1 MKIYIPLKDI
11 LLGPGKRFDP
21 SVNSE
26 AEVIGFIKKAYGIIS
41 STMEVSITDGV
52 VCIAFKD
59 ATPAR
64 VNEALQNFSKAVS
77 EAQNGNLSDALKL
90 FKSVLEVIPEHVDAR
105 RNLAKVY
112 LELGNI
118 EQAEKELEICIQINP
133 KDCWSYIMM
142 GNIYTK
148 HKRDLNIAE
157 FYYECGLEHHPDDGM
172 LLNNYAN
179 LMMEKGNFSK
189 AEQLFKKTLDLRP
202 VYPNSYF
209 GLALLYRVTGHPEE
223 SLKVLER
230 LFILMPKTAGIES
243 AQIYNEA
250 RNLYSE
256 IKAETESKATIH

>member
-1 MKIYIPLKDI
+1 
-11 LLGPGKRFDP
+11 
-21 SVNSE
+21 
-26 AEVIGFIKKAYGIIS
+26 
-41 STMEVSITDGV
+41 
-52 VCIAFKD
+52 
-59 ATPAR
+59 
-64 VNEALQNFSKAVS
+64 
-77 EAQNGNLSDALKL
+77 LKL
-90 FKSVLEVIPEHVDAR
+90 FKSVLDVIPEHVDAR

-118 EQAEKELEICIQINP
+118 EQVEKQLEICIQINP

-148 HKRDLNIAE
+148 HKRDLNIGE

-189 AEQLFKKTLDLRP
+189 AEQLFKKALNLRP
-202 VYPNSYF
+202 VHPNSF
-209 GLALLYRVTGHPEE
+209 FSLALLYRVTGHLEE

-256 IKAETESKATIH
+256 IKAETEPKTILH

>member
-1 MKIYIPLKDI
+1 MGLFPQPWRFQLLMGLFVLLLRMQHRQELMKHYKISP
-11 LLGPGKRFDP
+11 KR
-21 SVNSE
+21 
-26 AEVIGFIKKAYGIIS
+26 
-41 STMEVSITDGV
+41 
-52 VCIAFKD
+52 C
-59 ATPAR
+59 
-64 VNEALQNFSKAVS
+64 

-90 FKSVLEVIPEHVDAR
+90 FKTVLEVIPEHIDAR

-157 FYYECGLEHHPDDGM
+157 FYYECGLEHHPEDGM

-189 AEQLFKKTLDLRP
+189 AEQLFKKTLNLRP
-202 VYPNSYF
+202 VHPNSYF
-209 GLALLYRVTGHPEE
+209 GLALLYRVRAI
-223 SLKVLER
+223 LK
-230 LFILMPKTAGIES
+230 
-243 AQIYNEA
+243 
-250 RNLYSE
+250 
-256 IKAETESKATIH
+256 KALKCLNGFLC